1 MRELRLQVDGLL
13 AEGKVA
19 EAEAAMEAKRAYLNE
34 NGITIRKINQ
44 AYFAFYGTY
53 ADSPQSSSPI
63 GPKVNRV
70 WELTGDVGTFLRAMR
85 DVTSVAD
92 LDRVVAVLERGAG
105 NN

>member
-1 MRELRLQVDGLL
+1 
-13 AEGKVA
+13 
-19 EAEAAMEAKRAYLNE
+19 MEAKRLYLNN

-63 GPKVNRV
+63 GPKVNRGGG
-70 WELTGDVGTFLRAMR
+70 LTGEVGAFLEAMR

-92 LDRVVAVLERGAG
+92 LDRVIAVLEGGARDD
-105 NN
+105 

>member
-1 MRELRLQVDGLL
+1 
-13 AEGKVA
+13 
-19 EAEAAMEAKRAYLNE
+19 MEAKRVYLNE

-70 WELTGDVGTFLRAMR
+70 WELTGEVGAFLEAMR
-85 DVTSVAD
+85 EVASMAD
-92 LDRVVAVLERGAG
+92 LDRVLAVLERGAG
-105 NN
+105 ND